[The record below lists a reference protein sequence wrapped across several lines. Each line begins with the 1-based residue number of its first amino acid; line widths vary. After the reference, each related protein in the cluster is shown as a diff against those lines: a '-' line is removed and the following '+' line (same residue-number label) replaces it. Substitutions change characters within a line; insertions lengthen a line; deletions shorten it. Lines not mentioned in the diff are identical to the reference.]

1 MKSNLNRRNAFRIQK
16 MYADPNFEFVRL
28 ATNKVTDPAMS
39 KIHWAQSNQSRPL
52 PAEGQ
57 MQIHL

>member
-1 MKSNLNRRNAFRIQK
+1 